1 MKKIKKGTK
10 RINLTFEDDFYNF
23 LKTKSEEDFI
33 KLGTWV
39 KQFLKQNLIK
49 NNGINK
55 IDNREQKI

>member
-1 MKKIKKGTK
+1 MKKTNKGTK

-39 KQFLKQNLIK
+39 KQFLKQNLMK

-55 IDNREQKI
+55 IDNHEQKI

>member
-1 MKKIKKGTK
+1 MKKITKGTK

-23 LKTKSEEDFI
+23 LKSKSEEDFI

-55 IDNREQKI
+55 IDNHE